1 MLIIFRVKMFAFEAA
16 IIIYACSSEV
26 NVICF
31 VYLLFFE
38 VQEMWNIFKQLFLL
52 TVNIK
57 WCLNIAF

>member
-1 MLIIFRVKMFAFEAA
+1 MFAFEAA